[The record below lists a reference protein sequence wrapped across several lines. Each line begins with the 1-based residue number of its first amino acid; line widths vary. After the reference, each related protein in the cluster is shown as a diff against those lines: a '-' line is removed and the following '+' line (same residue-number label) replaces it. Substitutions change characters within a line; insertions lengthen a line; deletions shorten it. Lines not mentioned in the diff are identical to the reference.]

1 MLRLRSR
8 APGQR
13 IDISKRRLHVRDSG
27 RGSPVVVLEAG
38 AGGWSSHWGE
48 VPARL
53 ASTTR
58 VLAYDRA
65 GLGWSDPARGP
76 RPASR
81 LVDDLLA
88 LLDALAIHEP
98 VVIAGHSFGGAVARL
113 AAARAPG
120 RVAGVVFVDAWH
132 EAMAAWEQQ
141 RGVDA
146 GAPTW
151 LLRVHAAAAALGL
164 WRLVAALLPSPP
176 PPANWQISA
185 AAWRDILD
193 RSATAAYARTV
204 VQEMDAASASDAE
217 TAAVTRLDLPVR
229 VLVARETISRN
240 DAPGGYPVDEHNRVW
255 LETARHLAALSAD
268 ARMTIIDDIDHNMP
282 LRQPDM
288 VADAIAKLVLEL
300 RAHALVPG
308 VS

>member
-8 APGQR
+8 APGHQV
-13 IDISKRRLHVRDSG
+13 DISKRRLHVRDCG

-81 LVDDLLA
+81 LVDDLLT
-88 LLDALAIHEP
+88 LLDALAIDKP

-113 AAARAPG
+113 AAARAPE
-120 RVAGVVFVDAWH
+120 RIAGVVFVDAWH

-151 LLRVHAAAAALGL
+151 LLRAHAAAAALGL
-164 WRLVAALLPSPP
+164 WRLVAALLPSPR
-176 PPANWQISA
+176 PPANWQISP

-193 RSATAAYARTV
+193 RSVTGAYARTV
-204 VQEMDAASASDAE
+204 MQEMDAASASDAE
-217 TAAVTRLDLPVR
+217 TTAVTRLDVPVR
-229 VLVARETISRN
+229 VLVARESMSRD
-240 DAPGGYPVDEHNRVW
+240 DAPRGYPVDEHNRVW
-255 LETARHLAALSAD
+255 LETARHLAGLSAD
-268 ARMTIIDDIDHNMP
+268 ATLTIIDDTDHNMP
-282 LRQPDM
+282 LRQPDI
-288 VADAIAKLVLEL
+288 VADAIANLVLQL
-300 RAHALVPG
+300 RSRARVPG